1 MQLEGLRWQLQDA
14 EDGLIK
20 GQKELIEAH
29 RDLQECAQERDKQR
43 KEALDLRRLL
53 GDETREKEA
62 IQASNQE
69 LRTLVK
75 RAESDNS
82 RYSCHMELQI
92 SCESCC
98 CGLLAAMDIFD
109 IFCLANFKHIY

>member
-1 MQLEGLRWQLQDA
+1 MEGLRRQLQEA

-20 GQKELIEAH
+20 VKAELIEAH
-29 RDLQECAQERDKQR
+29 RELQECAQQRDKQR

-53 GDETREKEA
+53 GDETREKDA

-69 LRTLVK
+69 LRAFIK

-82 RYSCHMELQI
+82 RYSCQTDSSL
-92 SCESCC
+92 
-98 CGLLAAMDIFD
+98 
-109 IFCLANFKHIY
+109 

>member
-1 MQLEGLRWQLQDA
+1 M
-14 EDGLIK
+14 K
-20 GQKELIEAH
+20 GRRELIEAH
-29 RDLQECAQERDKQR
+29 RGLQECAQERDKQR

-69 LRTLVK
+69 LRSFIK

-82 RYSCHMELQI
+82 RYSWHL
-92 SCESCC
+92 
-98 CGLLAAMDIFD
+98 GTADHL
-109 IFCLANFKHIY
+109 